1 MRQRYSGHNGNI
13 VKGLR
18 AAVRR
23 SCLQPLLS
31 THAANSRT
39 EHKEI
44 SPYFEPQHT
53 AVGAGKPETCT
64 LYLPLD
70 DAEETRSSWGDDLK
84 KCSTDMF

>member
-1 MRQRYSGHNGNI
+1 M
-13 VKGLR
+13 KGLH
-18 AAVRR
+18 AAVGR

-31 THAANSRT
+31 THAADSGA

-44 SPYFEPQHT
+44 SLYFELQHT
-53 AVGAGKPETCT
+53 AVEAEKPETCT

-70 DAEETRSSWGDDLK
+70 DAEETSSSWGDDLK